1 MRGKKKTILKSIFA
15 SLFLINMIFIMGTV
29 TAEAA
34 PAKVTGV
41 KQISADEDSV
51 EVTWNTVLGSDIRYV
66 VEYSQDKK
74 TWVEEH
80 SYSSN
85 EETIDDLNSGA
96 TYFVR
101 VKAISDSYDAST
113 AQQGAYSDIIE
124 VVTAPDV
131 TTETMVQSDATSSS
145 VKVYW
150 NAVPGATA
158 YDVYYCCYS
167 ISPDNVY
174 VGTVAATS
182 AVIGNIP
189 ADQSYIVYVYPKR
202 TAVTTG
208 FTAAD
213 SLEYFSVR
221 ALTTPGK
228 PDISVCDRD
237 PRKKIGNK
245 KNANYNTLEVQY
257 TYGSNA
263 SGYEVYL
270 YNAKGKKKKT
280 IDNANNFGTSTTFKS
295 VKTTDT
301 VFVQVVP
308 YILINGVKKYG
319 DASDKII
326 SIGAPTPKASKSG
339 SGVKISWTKVPN
351 AKKYEVYMSTSA
363 QKGYKKIKTLKSNKT
378 SFVLTKFKGKKLQRY
393 QTYYY
398 YVKAVGTYGGKKN
411 AKSDI
416 FYYNSFW
423 FSSIRIY

>member
-1 MRGKKKTILKSIFA
+1 MKGKSLSILKNIFA
-15 SLFLINMIFIMGTV
+15 SLFVISMVFMMGTV
-29 TAEAA
+29 TAVAA

-41 KQISADEDSV
+41 KQISADKDSV
-51 EVTWNTVLGSDIRYV
+51 EITWNAVIGSNIRYV
-66 VEYSQDKK
+66 VEYSQDKI
-74 TWVEEH
+74 TWVEKN

-85 EETIDDLNSGA
+85 EETIYNLNGGT

-101 VKAISDSYDAST
+101 VKAISGSYGSST
-113 AQQGAYSDIIE
+113 AQHGAYSDIIE

-131 TTETMVQSDATSSS
+131 TTEAMVQSDATSSS
-145 VKVYW
+145 VSVYW

-167 ISPDNVY
+167 ISPDDVFA
-174 VGTVAATS
+174 GTVTDTS

-189 ADQSYIVYVYPKR
+189 ADKSYIVYVYPKR

-208 FTAAD
+208 FTATD

-228 PDISVCDRD
+228 PNIIVYDRD
-237 PRKKIGNK
+237 PRKKIGKK

-280 IDNANNFGTSTTFKS
+280 IDNANQFGTSTRFKS

-301 VFVQVVP
+301 VYVQVVP
-308 YILINGVKKYG
+308 YTLINGVKKYG

-339 SGVKISWTKVPN
+339 SGVKISWSKVPN
-351 AKKYEVYMSTSA
+351 AKKYEVYMSTSS

-378 SFVLTKFKGKKLQRY
+378 NLVITKFKGKKLQRY
-393 QTYYY
+393 KTYYY